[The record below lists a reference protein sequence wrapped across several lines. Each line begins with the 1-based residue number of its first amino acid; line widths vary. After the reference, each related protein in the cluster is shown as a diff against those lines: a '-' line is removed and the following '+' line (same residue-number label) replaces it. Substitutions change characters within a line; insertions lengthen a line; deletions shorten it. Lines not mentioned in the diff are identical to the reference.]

1 MDSSPQKADTLL
13 IMGHFP
19 KILGE
24 FSVIAENSVFSPF
37 PSNICCPSPPLT
49 FEGNPWDH
57 NVCIQPKLMP

>member
-24 FSVIAENSVFSPF
+24 FSVIAENSVFFPF
-37 PSNICCPSPPLT
+37 LISAVPPLPLPLREIPGT
-49 FEGNPWDH
+49 IMCGYSQN
-57 NVCIQPKLMP
+57 